1 MFSPKPES
9 AIGCARRID
18 APTRYSQMSL
28 AASPRGTM
36 KISDFL
42 AAADVRTD
50 IAATDKK
57 RLLAELAR
65 EAAAKIGIGA
75 DRIVAELYKREELGS
90 TGVGGGVAI
99 PHARFQQ
106 AEAPFGLLVRL
117 KKPIDYD
124 AVDGK
129 PVDIVA
135 LLLLPESSG
144 GEQQLGA
151 LASIARK
158 LRTAAVTAALRR
170 ARDSMDMYR
179 ILTSD

>member
-1 MFSPKPES
+1 
-9 AIGCARRID
+9 
-18 APTRYSQMSL
+18 
-28 AASPRGTM
+28 M
-36 KISDFL
+36 KIADFL
-42 AAADVRTD
+42 AAADVKID
-50 IAATDKK
+50 VVSTDKK
-57 RLLAELAR
+57 KLLAELAR

-75 DRIVAELYKREELGS
+75 DRIAAELYKREELGS

-106 AEAPFGLLVRL
+106 ATTPFGLLARL

-129 PVDIVA
+129 PVDIVS
-135 LLLLPESSG
+135 LLLLPEGSG

-151 LASIARK
+151 LACIARK
-158 LRTAAVTAALRR
+158 LRNPAVTAALRR

>member
-1 MFSPKPES
+1 
-9 AIGCARRID
+9 
-18 APTRYSQMSL
+18 
-28 AASPRGTM
+28 M

-42 AAADVRTD
+42 SAVDVKADV
-50 IAATDKK
+50 AATDKK
-57 RLLAELAR
+57 KLLAELAS

-75 DRIVAELYKREELGS
+75 DRIAAELLKREELGS
-90 TGVGGGVAI
+90 TGVGGGVAM

-106 AEAPFGLLVRL
+106 AKTPFGLLVRL

-129 PVDIVA
+129 PVDIVS
-135 LLLLPESSG
+135 LLLLSEGSG

-151 LASIARK
+151 LASMARK
-158 LRTAAVTAALRR
+158 LRTPAVTAALRR

>member
-1 MFSPKPES
+1 
-9 AIGCARRID
+9 
-18 APTRYSQMSL
+18 
-28 AASPRGTM
+28 M
-36 KISDFL
+36 KIADFL
-42 AAADVRTD
+42 APANVKIDV
-50 IAATDKK
+50 AATDKK
-57 RLLAELAR
+57 KLLAELAR
-65 EAAAKIGIGA
+65 EAAAQIGIGA
-75 DRIVAELYKREELGS
+75 DRIAAELLKREELGS

-106 AEAPFGLLVRL
+106 AKAPFGLLARL
-117 KKPIDYD
+117 KKSIDYD

-129 PVDIVA
+129 PVDIVS
-135 LLLLPESSG
+135 LLLLPEGSG

-158 LRTAAVTAALRR
+158 LRTPTVTAALRH

>member
-1 MFSPKPES
+1 
-9 AIGCARRID
+9 
-18 APTRYSQMSL
+18 
-28 AASPRGTM
+28 M
-36 KISDFL
+36 KVEDFL
-42 AAADVRTD
+42 APADVKID
-50 IAATDKK
+50 VASTDKK
-57 RLLAELAR
+57 KLLAELAR

-75 DRIVAELYKREELGS
+75 DRIAAELHKREELGS
-90 TGVGGGVAI
+90 TGIGGGVAI

-106 AEAPFGLLVRL
+106 AKAPFGLLARL

-135 LLLLPESSG
+135 LLLLPEGSG

-158 LRTAAVTAALRR
+158 LRTPAVISALRR

>member
-1 MFSPKPES
+1 
-9 AIGCARRID
+9 
-18 APTRYSQMSL
+18 
-28 AASPRGTM
+28 M

-42 AAADVRTD
+42 SAADVKADVT
-50 IAATDKK
+50 ATDKK
-57 RLLAELAR
+57 KLLAELAR
-65 EAAAKIGIGA
+65 EAAAKIGIDA
-75 DRIVAELYKREELGS
+75 DRIAAELLKREDLGS

-99 PHARFQQ
+99 PHARFAQ
-106 AEAPFGLLVRL
+106 AKTPFGMLVRL
-117 KKPIDYD
+117 KKPVDYD

-129 PVDIVA
+129 PVDIVS
-135 LLLLPESSG
+135 LLLLPADSG

-158 LRTAAVTAALRR
+158 LRTPAVTTALRR

>member
-1 MFSPKPES
+1 
-9 AIGCARRID
+9 
-18 APTRYSQMSL
+18 
-28 AASPRGTM
+28 
-36 KISDFL
+36 
-42 AAADVRTD
+42 
-50 IAATDKK
+50 
-57 RLLAELAR
+57 
-65 EAAAKIGIGA
+65 
-75 DRIVAELYKREELGS
+75 
-90 TGVGGGVAI
+90 VAI

>member
-1 MFSPKPES
+1 
-9 AIGCARRID
+9 
-18 APTRYSQMSL
+18 
-28 AASPRGTM
+28 M

-42 AAADVRTD
+42 TAADVKADVAT
-50 IAATDKK
+50 TDKK
-57 RLLAELAR
+57 KLLAELAR
-65 EAAAKIGIGA
+65 DAAAKVGIGA
-75 DRIVAELYKREELGS
+75 DRIAAELLKREELGS

-106 AEAPFGLLVRL
+106 AKTSFGMLARL

-124 AVDGK
+124 AVDGN
-129 PVDIVA
+129 PVDIVF
-135 LLLLPESSG
+135 LLLLPEGSG

-158 LRTAAVTAALRR
+158 LRTPAVTAALRR
-170 ARDSMDMYR
+170 ARDSMDIYR

>member
-1 MFSPKPES
+1 
-9 AIGCARRID
+9 
-18 APTRYSQMSL
+18 
-28 AASPRGTM
+28 M
-36 KISDFL
+36 KVEDFL
-42 AAADVRTD
+42 APADVKID
-50 IAATDKK
+50 VASTDKK
-57 RLLAELAR
+57 KLLAELAR

-75 DRIVAELYKREELGS
+75 DRIAAELYKCEELGS

-106 AEAPFGLLVRL
+106 AKAPFGLLARL

-129 PVDIVA
+129 PVDIVS
-135 LLLLPESSG
+135 LLLLPEGSG

-158 LRTAAVTAALRR
+158 LRNPAVVGDLRR
-170 ARDSMDMYR
+170 VRNSTEMYR

>member
-1 MFSPKPES
+1 
-9 AIGCARRID
+9 
-18 APTRYSQMSL
+18 
-28 AASPRGTM
+28 M

-42 AAADVRTD
+42 AAADVKTD
-50 IAATDKK
+50 VASTEKK
-57 RLLAELAR
+57 KLLAELAR

-75 DRIVAELYKREELGS
+75 DRIAAELLKREELGS

-106 AEAPFGLLVRL
+106 AKTPFGLFARL

-135 LLLLPESSG
+135 LLLLPEGSG

-158 LRTAAVTAALRR
+158 LRTPAVMAALRR
-170 ARDSMDMYR
+170 ARDSMDIYR

>member
-1 MFSPKPES
+1 M
-9 AIGCARRID
+9 
-18 APTRYSQMSL
+18 
-28 AASPRGTM
+28 M

-42 AAADVRTD
+42 AAADVRAD
-50 IAATDKK
+50 IVATDKK

-75 DRIVAELYKREELGS
+75 DRIAAELYKREELGS

>member
-1 MFSPKPES
+1 
-9 AIGCARRID
+9 
-18 APTRYSQMSL
+18 
-28 AASPRGTM
+28 M
-36 KISDFL
+36 KIADFL
-42 AAADVRTD
+42 APADVRID
-50 IAATDKK
+50 VASTDKK
-57 RLLAELAR
+57 KLLAELAR

-75 DRIVAELYKREELGS
+75 DRIAAELLKREELGS

-99 PHARFQQ
+99 PHARFAQ
-106 AEAPFGLLVRL
+106 AKAPFGLLVRL

-129 PVDIVA
+129 PVDIVS
-135 LLLLPESSG
+135 LLLLPEGSG

-158 LRTAAVTAALRR
+158 LRTPAVTAALRR